1 MKTVYRITK
10 EQYANDLSGQ
20 GAYLYGGRWNKPG
33 TYALYTSE
41 ARSLA
46 LLELLVHFNSH
57 AALKHNYLFVSLS
70 IPDTQIKTIETSI
83 LDENSSLLNNEKL
96 WQTTENYFFNVGCL
110 AIKVP
115 SVIVPDEFNVIIN
128 PLHPEMSKLK
138 ITNMQP
144 ITIDPRLFNV
154 Y

>member
-1 MKTVYRITK
+1 MIVYRITR
-10 EQYANDLSGQ
+10 EQYADDLSGQ

-57 AALKHNYLFVSLS
+57 AALKHSYLFISLS
-70 IPDTQIKTIETSI
+70 IPETKIITLDSTI
-83 LDENSSLLNNEKL
+83 LDGNSGLLNNEKL
-96 WQTTENYFFNVGCL
+96 WQITDNHFFKDKCL
-110 AIKVP
+110 AIRVP
-115 SVIVPDEFNVIIN
+115 SVIIPDEYNVILN
-128 PLHPEMSKLK
+128 PMHPDMLKLEVIK
-138 ITNMQP
+138 KQP
-144 ITIDPRLFNV
+144 ITIDQRLFQL

>member
-1 MKTVYRITK
+1 MMTVYRITK
-10 EQYANDLSGQ
+10 EQYADDLSGQ

-57 AALKHNYLFVSLS
+57 AALKHSYLFISLS
-70 IPDTQIKTIETSI
+70 IPETQILTINSSV
-83 LDENSSLLNNEKL
+83 LDGNSSLLNNEKL
-96 WQTTENYFFNVGCL
+96 WQTTEDHFLNLACL
-110 AIKVP
+110 AIRVP
-115 SVIVPDEFNVIIN
+115 SVIVPDEYNVIIN

-138 ITNMQP
+138 IIQKQP
-144 ITIDPRLFNV
+144 ITIDPRLFSG